1 MIKHWQK
8 LLNTD
13 CVVLGIKERTVYPIF
28 KVGSSSLTK
37 ASDKEYINQN
47 ISKCTHIDVLLR
59 DPEDR
64 FVSGLNEYCQLNN
77 LDIHKTLESV
87 RRGEVI
93 DRHFAPQFV
102 WLLHLYK
109 YYKGNVT
116 LRPFSDIK
124 QFTNLHKW
132 GNKEKIDV
140 PHLQSFVE
148 IDQKLMAHLKKTLPI
163 GTIINELID
172 VLP

>member
-1 MIKHWQK
+1 
-8 LLNTD
+8 
-13 CVVLGIKERTVYPIF
+13 
-28 KVGSSSLTK
+28 
-37 ASDKEYINQN
+37 
-47 ISKCTHIDVLLR
+47 
-59 DPEDR
+59 
-64 FVSGLNEYCQLNN
+64 
-77 LDIHKTLESV
+77 
-87 RRGEVI
+87 
-93 DRHFAPQFV
+93 
-102 WLLHLYK
+102 
-109 YYKGNVT
+109 VT

-124 QFTNLHKW
+124 QFTDLHKW